1 MGDGQT
7 QAPGAWQQ
15 LEQLEGSGI
24 NAADLKKLKE
34 KGFHTVEAVAHA
46 TRKELGEIKGISDQ
60 KVDKLLAAAHKMVDM
75 GFSSATEI
83 YQQRQETLHL
93 TTGSKARR
101 PRCSPS
107 PPAPPPSALPR
118 RRLVASSP
126 VASQDLDD
134 LLRGGI
140 ETGSIT
146 EIFGEF
152 RTGKTQLCHTL
163 CVTTQL
169 PLEQARPGWAEHFP
183 DTSQTLPGHF
193 PAKLWGGAEGKAM
206 YIDTEGTFRPERL
219 CEIAEKYGLD
229 GAHSP
234 RRRADVL
241 DNVAYARA
249 YNSEHQLQLLAEAA
263 GMMSDT
269 RFGLIIIDS
278 ATGLYRTDYSGRGE
292 LSARQ
297 MHLAK
302 FLRALSNLAAQFGV
316 ACVITNQAGA
326 PPGARRRAPHGP
338 VVAQVDGGASF
349 GDNKKPIGGNII
361 AHASTTR
368 LYFRKGRGEN
378 RVCKV
383 YDSPC
388 LPEGEAT
395 FAIHGAG
402 IGDAAE

>member
-1 MGDGQT
+1 MAQQQLVQQPPTQAGGDALMGDGQT

-93 TTGSKARR
+93 TTGSK
-101 PRCSPS
+101 
-107 PPAPPPSALPR
+107 
-118 RRLVASSP
+118 
-126 VASQDLDD
+126 DLDD

-169 PLEQARPGWAEHFP
+169 PLEQ
-183 DTSQTLPGHF
+183 
-193 PAKLWGGAEGKAM
+193 GGAEGKAM

-229 GAHSP
+229 G
-234 RRRADVL
+234 ADVL

-316 ACVITNQAGA
+316 ACVITNQ
-326 PPGARRRAPHGP
+326 